1 MLMSEVDSGS
11 DLKKLSRAKLEKKK
25 KNTKIIFYDFL
36 FFIVKNLKR
45 ARTLNPSVL

>member
-11 DLKKLSRAKLEKKK
+11 DLKKLSRAKLEKK